1 MPKQPKEEARGD
13 TAMASFRCKDIGE
26 RCSFEV
32 KDENRDELIW
42 VVALHAE
49 ETHSMRRSQPEMMDK
64 IKKAVKK

>member
-1 MPKQPKEEARGD
+1 MPKQPREEGGN
-13 TAMASFRCKDIGE
+13 TTMASFRCKDIGE

-49 ETHSMRRSQPEMMDK
+49 ETHNMKRAQPEMMDK